1 MPAQEV
7 GPSRWITLQVNMQ
20 KSLVL
25 PVKREKFQFNPIES
39 GIILILFGTALL
51 SLRTPARDYLIPLA
65 PYLQLGL
72 QVGVFVLCIP
82 FVRIKMQSQNFWFLI
97 VFLALFVVALSS
109 SFWSSFPDL
118 VFRRTLMILS
128 TSLIIAVLA
137 FADKHPQA
145 TFTRLAKA
153 LALFGAVI
161 SLFGLVAY
169 FWGKL
174 ELTDFGRVQSLV
186 IGPFK
191 ISQRVYGSA
200 PFLRISSLFGN
211 PNTLAAW
218 LLVTLTMTIYLLL
231 NSSRRA
237 TWGLLAVIQG
247 SALILTFSR
256 AGISATLVSLVL
268 LWYFSGSKHR
278 SRKRRTFILGFLVLS
293 LVSVLVLH
301 PFRLPQ
307 SERLSVD
314 LNLREL
320 AWAPLWAS
328 IRNNPMLGVGFGVS
342 YEAILEPEGL
352 EFGAHN
358 AFLAIMSELGL
369 PGFSLFL
376 LLWLIPIWYAR
387 RKLQF
392 APSPTRL
399 VLATCLAI
407 SLALIPHQAFE
418 GSILRYG
425 FHTLLWVYL
434 LCLMVHPVLERSDAE
449 SK

>member
-1 MPAQEV
+1 
-7 GPSRWITLQVNMQ
+7 MQ

-25 PVKREKFQFNPIES
+25 SVKREKFQFNPIRS

-51 SLRTPARDYLIPLA
+51 SLQTPARDYLIPFA

-97 VFLALFVVALSS
+97 FFLALFVVALFS

-118 VFRRTLMILS
+118 VFRRTLMILGS
-128 TSLIIAVLA
+128 SLIIAVLA

-153 LALFGAVI
+153 LALFGAVM

-174 ELTDFGRVQSLV
+174 ELTDFGRVQSVV

-211 PNTLAAW
+211 PNGLAAW

-256 AGISATLVSLVL
+256 AGISAALVSLVL
-268 LWYFSGSKHR
+268 LWYFAGGKYR
-278 SRKRRTFILGFLVLS
+278 LRKRRAFILGFLVLS
-293 LVSVLVLH
+293 LVSVLLVLQ
-301 PFRLPQ
+301 PFRLLQ
-307 SERLSVD
+307 SKRLSVD
-314 LNLREL
+314 LNRREL
-320 AWAPLWAS
+320 MWASLLAS

-352 EFGAHN
+352 ELSAHN

-369 PGFSLFL
+369 LGFSLFL
-376 LLWLIPIWYAR
+376 LLWLIPMWYAR

-392 APSPTRL
+392 VPLPKRL
-399 VLATCLAI
+399 ILVTCLAI
-407 SLALIPHQAFE
+407 SLALIPHQIFVC
-418 GSILRYG
+418 SILRYN

-434 LCLMVHPVLERSDAE
+434 LSLMVHPVLERSDAE
-449 SK
+449 NR

>member
-1 MPAQEV
+1 M
-7 GPSRWITLQVNMQ
+7 
-20 KSLVL
+20 SLVL
-25 PVKREKFQFNPIES
+25 PVKRENFQFNPIES

-51 SLRTPARDYLIPLA
+51 SLRTPARDYLIPFA

-82 FVRIKMQSQNFWFLI
+82 FMRIKMQSQNFWFLI

-118 VFRRTLMILS
+118 VFRRTLMILG

-145 TFTRLAKA
+145 TFARLAKA

-161 SLFGLVAY
+161 SLFGLVVY

-256 AGISATLVSLVL
+256 AGISATLVSLAL
-268 LWYFSGSKHR
+268 LWCLSASN
-278 SRKRRTFILGFLVLS
+278 RRLRGRRVFILGVLALGLVLA
-293 LVSVLVLH
+293 LTV
-301 PFRLPQ
+301 FGAPQ
-307 SERLSVD
+307 SERFSID

-320 AWAPLWAS
+320 SWAPLWAS

-399 VLATCLAI
+399 VLATCLAT
-407 SLALIPHQAFE
+407 SLALILHQIFE
-418 GSILRYG
+418 ASILRYG

-434 LCLMVHPVLERSDAE
+434 LSLMVHPVLERSDAQ